1 MNAQN
6 VLMNQKMNGALKN
19 MLSVGLY
26 SVGVTAGVVGGL
38 ILVLL
43 VA

>member
-6 VLMNQKMNGALKN
+6 VLMNQKMNGTLRN

-26 SVGVTAGVVGGL
+26 SVGITAGAVGGL

>member
-6 VLMNQKMNGALKN
+6 VLMNQKMNGTLKN

-26 SVGVTAGVVGGL
+26 SVGVTAGAVGGV
-38 ILVLL
+38 VLL
-43 VA
+43 LLAA

>member
-6 VLMNQKMNGALKN
+6 VLMNQKMNGTLKN

-26 SVGVTAGVVGGL
+26 SVGITAGIVGGV
-38 ILVLL
+38 ILMLL
-43 VA
+43 AA